1 MTSSPAA
8 RLLRWYARHARR
20 LPWRDHPGRRRRGTY
35 SIWVSEIML
44 QQTRAATVIPYYR
57 RWMRRFPS
65 LRALAAAQRAE
76 VLGAWEGLGYYR
88 RAHHLH
94 RAARMIVNQR
104 GGRMPRTAEELRSLP
119 GIGRY
124 TAAAI
129 ASIAFGAD
137 VIALDGNVRRVLARF
152 FDLRGRGR
160 TNGHDAG
167 LLQRAQEI
175 LPRGRAGDFN
185 QALMDLGAGTCTPRN
200 PDCVACPLSASCL
213 ANRRGTQ
220 ERERF
225 PPRRHDLPRRLR
237 IAAVVRRSG
246 RVLLVRRPEGG
257 LLGGLW
263 EFPSAGSRR
272 RSTTDG
278 AISVR
283 VGRRLGA
290 YRQAYSHFESL
301 VRACE
306 ARLDPG
312 GLAGIPQRDRRW
324 VALSRLDRY
333 PMGRVDRRI
342 AQDLQ
347 KGRAANRR
355 P

>member
-1 MTSSPAA
+1 
-8 RLLRWYARHARR
+8 
-20 LPWRDHPGRRRRGTY
+20 
-35 SIWVSEIML
+35 ML

-57 RWMRRFPS
+57 RWMRQFPS
-65 LRALAAAQRAE
+65 LRALAAAKRAE
-76 VLGAWEGLGYYR
+76 VLAAWEGLGYYR

-94 RAARMIVNQR
+94 RAARMIMNQR
-104 GGRMPRTAEELRSLP
+104 GGRMPRTAEELRALP
-119 GIGRY
+119 GIGPY

-129 ASIAFGAD
+129 ASIGFGAD

-152 FDLRGRGR
+152 FDLRGSGR
-160 TNGHDAG
+160 KNGDDAG

-185 QALMDLGAGTCTPRN
+185 QALMDLGSGICTPRN
-200 PDCVACPLSASCL
+200 PDCVACPLSASCR
-213 ANRRGTQ
+213 AYRRGTQ

-225 PPRRHDLPRRLR
+225 PPRLHDLPRRLR
-237 IAAVVRRSG
+237 IAAVVRRAG
-246 RVLLVRRPEGG
+246 RVLLLRRPEGG

-263 EFPSAGSRR
+263 EFPSAGNRR
-272 RSTTDG
+272 RSRTDG

-290 YRQAYSHFESL
+290 YRQTYSHFESL

-312 GLAGIPQRDRRW
+312 ALAGIPQRDQRW
-324 VALSRLDRY
+324 VALSRLHRY
-333 PMGRVDRRI
+333 PMGRLDRRI

-347 KGRAANRR
+347 EAREAIKGR
-355 P
+355 